1 MSAPAEVVPAG
12 RCPLAFNGPSPTG
25 HVSQERYLNHPTF
38 GMLYRVAPVADNRDL
53 YATLYAQRIFFLVT
67 LQARGASFEVIPLMD
82 ARHYAEQNLARSR
95 RQAPQ
100 DHGHWRQLFDQT
112 FI

>member
-1 MSAPAEVVPAG
+1 
-12 RCPLAFNGPSPTG
+12 
-25 HVSQERYLNHPTF
+25 
-38 GMLYRVAPVADNRDL
+38 MLYRVSPVGEARDL

-67 LQARGASFEVIPLMD
+67 IQPRGATFEVIPLMD

-95 RQAPQ
+95 RDGPEVLKR
-100 DHGHWRQLFDQT
+100 WRDLFDQT

>member
-1 MSAPAEVVPAG
+1 
-12 RCPLAFNGPSPTG
+12 
-25 HVSQERYLNHPTF
+25 
-38 GMLYRVAPVADNRDL
+38 MLYRVAPVTDSRDL

-67 LQARGASFEVIPLMD
+67 LQPRGAIFEVIPLMD

-95 RQAPQ
+95 REGGDVHAR
-100 DHGHWRQLFDQT
+100 WRQLFNQT

>member
-1 MSAPAEVVPAG
+1 
-12 RCPLAFNGPSPTG
+12 
-25 HVSQERYLNHPTF
+25 
-38 GMLYRVAPVADNRDL
+38 MLSRVAPAGENRDL

-82 ARHYAEQNLARSR
+82 ARHLAEQNLARAR
-95 RQAPQ
+95 REGPDQHAR
-100 DHGHWRQLFDQT
+100 WRELFDQT